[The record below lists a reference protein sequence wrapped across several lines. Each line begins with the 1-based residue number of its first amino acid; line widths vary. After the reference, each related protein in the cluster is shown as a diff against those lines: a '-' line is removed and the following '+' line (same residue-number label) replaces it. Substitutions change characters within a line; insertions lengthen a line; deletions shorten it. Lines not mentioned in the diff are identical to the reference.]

1 MRSVTGNG
9 GNRAHGD
16 TGLRTG
22 ASLRALWKDV
32 ASERREIWLAAFL
45 GFLASASAVALLG
58 TSGWLIARA
67 AELPPVLTLTVA
79 AVMVRTFALGRG
91 VMRYLER
98 LVGHDAAFRGLTMLR
113 VRVYRSLESITPLG
127 LSRFTRGDLLARLGA
142 DVDSALDLPLRVV
155 LPWTQAGIVALATSA
170 FVAWLLPSAGIVIA
184 VLAGLA
190 VLVWPWLVGRI
201 VRRVESAIAPA
212 RGALTESLVAIVDA
226 SATLV
231 SFGAQRTSLTA
242 LGVRDARL
250 TRAET
255 KEAGALGVGAAMG
268 MLLQGLAVTGAIAVT
283 VPQVVSGELAPVWL
297 AVIALLPLALFDVLT
312 TVPTAAI
319 ARERVRGS
327 AVRLESI
334 AEAAEPQA
342 EPTAPVADAGF
353 ASLQLRGVSARWPGA
368 AQPAL
373 RDIDLQLLPGQR
385 ILIMGPSGSG
395 KSTLAAVIMGF
406 LPYEGSVTVNSR
418 EVADI
423 GSDSV
428 CASIGLLSQHAHVFD
443 TSVEEN
449 VRLGRVGAD
458 LDEIWE
464 ALERA
469 RLAEWVRSLPEG
481 IDSRVGA
488 FGARMSGGERQRLA
502 LARLLLARRQ
512 ALVLDEPTEHLDR
525 ETSMDIEQTI
535 AAETHGI
542 ASIVISHQVV
552 GGMDRILEM
561 RDGRIVA
568 QGTHDE
574 LMALDGWYAQQV
586 RRQREGEQMSEVM
599 AELPAGVAVAR

>member
-1 MRSVTGNG
+1 MVSEMAGEQMDANQ
-9 GNRAHGD
+9 
-16 TGLRTG
+16 GLPAG
-22 ASLRALWKDV
+22 KSLRALWQDV
-32 ASERREIWLAAFL
+32 ASERKEIWLAAFL
-45 GFLASASAVALLG
+45 GCLASASAVALLG

-142 DVDSALDLPLRVV
+142 DVDTALDLPLRVV

-170 FVAWLLPSAGIVIA
+170 FVAWLLPSAGLVIA
-184 VLAGLA
+184 ILAGAA

-201 VRRVESAIAPA
+201 VRRVEGAIAPA

-255 KEAGALGVGAAMG
+255 REAGALGVGAAMG
-268 MLLQGLAVTGAIAVT
+268 LLLQGLAVTGAIAVT
-283 VPQVVSGELAPVWL
+283 VPQVVSGEIAPVWL
-297 AVIALLPLALFDVLT
+297 AVIALLPLALFDVLA

-327 AVRLESI
+327 AIRLESI
-334 AEAAEPQA
+334 AQAAVPMPEAKHSTGVESPAFE
-342 EPTAPVADAGF
+342 
-353 ASLQLRGVSARWPGA
+353 SLHLRSVSAYWPGSVE
-368 AQPAL
+368 PAL
-373 RDIDLQLLPGQR
+373 QGINLDLAPGQR

-406 LPYEGSVTVNSR
+406 LPYQGSVTLNSH
-418 EVADI
+418 EVSEI

-449 VRLGRVGAD
+449 VRLGRVGAGI
-458 LDEIWE
+458 DEIWDT
-464 ALERA
+464 LERA
-469 RLAEWVRSLPEG
+469 RLADWVRSLPEG
-481 IDSRVGA
+481 IESRVGA

-502 LARLLLARRQ
+502 LARLLLADRP
-512 ALVLDEPTEHLDR
+512 ALLLDEPTEHLDR
-525 ETSMDIEQTI
+525 ETSLDIERTI
-535 AAETHGI
+535 AAETEGL

-552 GGMDRILEM
+552 GGMDRIIEL
-561 RDGRIVA
+561 RAGQVVA
-568 QGTHDE
+568 QGTHDD

-586 RRQREGEQMSEVM
+586 RRQRDGERMTEVM
-599 AELPAGVAVAR
+599 AQLPAGVAVAR

>member
-1 MRSVTGNG
+1 MADEHTNAG
-9 GNRAHGD
+9 A
-16 TGLRTG
+16 GLRAG
-22 ASLRALWKDV
+22 RSLRALWEDV
-32 ASERREIWLAAFL
+32 ASERKEIWLAAFL

-113 VRVYRSLESITPLG
+113 VRAYRSLESITPLG

-142 DVDSALDLPLRVV
+142 DVDTALDLPLRVV

-170 FVAWLLPSAGIVIA
+170 FVAWLVPSAGLVIA
-184 VLAGLA
+184 ILAGVA

-201 VRRVESAIAPA
+201 VRRVQGAIAPA

-231 SFGAQRTSLTA
+231 SFGAQRTSMIA

-250 TRAET
+250 TRAEMR
-255 KEAGALGVGAAMG
+255 EAGALGVGAAMG
-268 MLLQGLAVTGAIAVT
+268 LLLQGLAVTGAIAVT
-283 VPQVVSGELAPVWL
+283 IPQVVSGEIAPVWL

-312 TVPTAAI
+312 TIPTAAI

-327 AVRLESI
+327 AIRLESI
-334 AEAAEPQA
+334 AEAAVPMPESGKEIEFSQF
-342 EPTAPVADAGF
+342 D
-353 ASLQLRGVSARWPGA
+353 SLRLRGVSAYWPGSVE
-368 AQPAL
+368 PAL
-373 RDIDLQLLPGQR
+373 QGINLELSPGQR

-406 LPYEGSVTVNSR
+406 LPYEGSITLNSN
-418 EVADI
+418 EVSDI

-428 CASIGLLSQHAHVFD
+428 CASIGLLTQHAHVFD

-449 VRLGRVGAD
+449 VRLGRVGAGIE
-458 LDEIWE
+458 EIWD

-469 RLAEWVRSLPEG
+469 RLADWVRSLPEG
-481 IDSRVGA
+481 IESRVGA

-502 LARLLLARRQ
+502 LARLLLADRP
-512 ALVLDEPTEHLDR
+512 ALLLDEPTEHLDR
-525 ETSMDIEQTI
+525 ETSMDIERTI
-535 AAETHGI
+535 AAETDGL

-552 GGMDRILEM
+552 GGMDRIIEL
-561 RDGRIVA
+561 RAGRIVA
-568 QGTHDE
+568 QGTHGE

-586 RRQREGEQMSEVM
+586 RRQQEGERMAEVM
-599 AELPAGVAVAR
+599 AQLPAGVAVAR

>member
-1 MRSVTGNG
+1 MADEHTNAG
-9 GNRAHGD
+9 A
-16 TGLRTG
+16 GLRAG
-22 ASLRALWKDV
+22 RSLRALWEDV
-32 ASERREIWLAAFL
+32 ASERKEIWLAAFL

-113 VRVYRSLESITPLG
+113 VRAYRSLESITPLG

-142 DVDSALDLPLRVV
+142 DVDTALDLPLRVV

-170 FVAWLLPSAGIVIA
+170 FVAWLVPSAGLVIA
-184 VLAGLA
+184 ILAGVA

-201 VRRVESAIAPA
+201 VRRVQGAIAPA

-231 SFGAQRTSLTA
+231 SFGAQRTSMIA

-250 TRAET
+250 TRAEMR
-255 KEAGALGVGAAMG
+255 EAGALGVGAAMG
-268 MLLQGLAVTGAIAVT
+268 LLLQGLAVTGAIAVT
-283 VPQVVSGELAPVWL
+283 IPQVVSGEIAPVWL

-312 TVPTAAI
+312 TIPTAAI

-327 AVRLESI
+327 AIRLESI
-334 AEAAEPQA
+334 AEAAVPMPESGKEIESSQF
-342 EPTAPVADAGF
+342 D
-353 ASLQLRGVSARWPGA
+353 SLRLRGVSAYWPGSVE
-368 AQPAL
+368 PAL
-373 RDIDLQLLPGQR
+373 QGINLELFPGQR

-406 LPYEGSVTVNSR
+406 LPYEGSITLNSH
-418 EVADI
+418 EVSDI

-428 CASIGLLSQHAHVFD
+428 CASIGLLTQHAHVFD

-449 VRLGRVGAD
+449 VRLGRVGAGIE
-458 LDEIWE
+458 EIWD

-469 RLAEWVRSLPEG
+469 RLADWVRSLPEG
-481 IDSRVGA
+481 IESRVGA

-502 LARLLLARRQ
+502 LARLLLADRP
-512 ALVLDEPTEHLDR
+512 ALLLDEPTEHLDR
-525 ETSMDIEQTI
+525 ETSMDIERTI
-535 AAETHGI
+535 AAETDGL

-552 GGMDRILEM
+552 GGMDRIIEL
-561 RDGRIVA
+561 RAGRIVA
-568 QGTHDE
+568 QGTHGE

-586 RRQREGEQMSEVM
+586 RRQQEGERMAEVM
-599 AELPAGVAVAR
+599 AQLPAGVAVAR